1 ACGWLCSDDVQSLHT
16 CPQATAVASI
26 PPAPPPLPAA
36 PATWP
41 APGMA
46 GREAGRACQLDAAQ
60 PCASLLRNNR
70 NAGHGRHGAEGRSL
84 WSPNFAPSLPPDC
97 LGANSE
103 DAWTFSP
110 RCNRTSGLRI
120 ENLLTSYALK
130 LPMELRKAAA
140 YRRFGLRTLGRTTIQ
155 AMEHTDITRREN
167 HEQHDWKANKS
178 VGGAGGGAF
187 GLFGRALASANAGC
201 RAT

>member
-1 ACGWLCSDDVQSLHT
+1 MPARCSS
-16 CPQATAVASI
+16 AVRKS
-26 PPAPPPLPAA
+26 
-36 PATWP
+36 
-41 APGMA
+41 
-46 GREAGRACQLDAAQ
+46 
-60 PCASLLRNNR
+60 ASLLRNNR

-84 WSPNFAPSLPPDC
+84 WSPNFAPSLPLD
-97 LGANSE
+97 GRRANSE

-110 RCNRTSGLRI
+110 RRNRTSGLRI

-187 GLFGRALASANAGC
+187 GLFGHVPTAANAGG